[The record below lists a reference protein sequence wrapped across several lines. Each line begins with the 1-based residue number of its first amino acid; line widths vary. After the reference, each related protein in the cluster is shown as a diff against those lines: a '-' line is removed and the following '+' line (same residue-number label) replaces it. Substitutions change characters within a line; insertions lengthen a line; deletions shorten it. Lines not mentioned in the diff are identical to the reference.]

1 MKEENLPV
9 RNVLIWDKKIHG
21 MGDLKRAYG
30 SRYQSII
37 FSSQKDF
44 RFNGKR
50 PQDIVCV
57 QRVNPNKLTHP
68 NEKPV
73 ELMQILIQ
81 QCSKQGDTVLDL
93 FMGSGSI
100 GVAAVNKNRNFIGF
114 ELDENYFQIAKQR
127 ISAQLLIKASVMLAY
142 FFILQYN
149 KREERK
155 KRKDGGNDMD
165 NWTAFMMGMANQG
178 KEMMVF
184 DWDKAATLIKER
196 KPECASAGLRNDW
209 EWTGGTIYE
218 DGEPVMDDY
227 TYLASTWAVSEL
239 NMDGD
244 IVECFRM
251 EHEVPEWNSNTKWPQ
266 SALDIL
272 GA

>member
-1 MKEENLPV
+1 MIELKQGDCLQLIQQISDNSIDLILTDPPYGINFQSQWKKDKTQWMPKIKNDKKPFTDFIPHLSRIIKSTGAILIFTRWDIQQQFIDKMKDEKLPV

-50 PQDIVCV
+50 PQDIISV

-93 FMGSGSI
+93 FMGSGSV

-127 ISAQLLIKASVMLAY
+127 ISAIV
-142 FFILQYN
+142 
-149 KREERK
+149 
-155 KRKDGGNDMD
+155 D
-165 NWTAFMMGMANQG
+165 N
-178 KEMMVF
+178 
-184 DWDKAATLIKER
+184 
-196 KPECASAGLRNDW
+196 
-209 EWTGGTIYE
+209 
-218 DGEPVMDDY
+218 
-227 TYLASTWAVSEL
+227 
-239 NMDGD
+239 
-244 IVECFRM
+244 
-251 EHEVPEWNSNTKWPQ
+251 
-266 SALDIL
+266 
-272 GA
+272 